1 MRMKLR
7 KEMTLLLA
15 LTITSAICAP
25 TTAADFYVATNGND
39 SWSGKLTSPNRAK
52 TDGPFATLERARDEI
67 RKMKKLGALPMGG
80 VTVEVRGGVYERQQP
95 FELTAEDSGAANAP
109 IVYRARQEVGA
120 KQIASPLLVGG
131 KVVTG
136 WKPVTDPAVLN
147 RLDES
152 ARGKALQADLRAQG
166 ITNFGQVTTDRLEL
180 FFQYKPMTLARWPNE
195 GFVRIVDIVEKDGH
209 QIHGIQGSKV
219 GKFIYEGD
227 RPKRWVGEKDVWVHG
242 YWFWDWSDQRQKVQ
256 SIDIEKRIISVA
268 PPYHGYGYRKGQWF
282 YALNLLTELDAPG
295 EWYLDRETGILYF
308 YPPTPIEKGKAVVS
322 IIPTLV
328 TMKETSHVTLRG
340 FTMEAA
346 RGTAIIVGGGTQ
358 SQIVGC
364 TIRNVGS
371 LAVRVDGGTQNAV
384 IGCDIYATGDGGIVL
399 SGGDRKTLTPAGH
412 LAENNHV
419 HDYGRWNRMYTPAIS
434 LNGVGNRAAH
444 NLVHDA
450 PHQAIAFSG
459 NDHLMEF
466 NEIHNV
472 CTESNDAGA
481 IYSGRDWTWRGT
493 VIRYNYFHH
502 ITGFEGRGCVG
513 VYLDDMLCGT
523 EIYGNV
529 FYQVTRAAFI
539 GGGRDCTIENNIFV
553 DCKPAVHVDARAL
566 GWAGYHAQ
574 MWIQE
579 GKEKG
584 TLSGTLYDKPPYS
597 TKYPKLPNI
606 LNEDAAAPRG
616 NVIARNVCVGGRW
629 DEIEGKARPMIEFRD
644 NLLDEDPHFAD
655 AAKFNFQLRDDSPA
669 YKLGFKRIPIEKIGL
684 YKDDRRASY
693 PVSHPVRAT
702 SAPPPPQPK
711 RQAGPP
717 PVFNVPSVGNGLRAV
732 PKVDGAI
739 MPAEWNGA
747 DPARAMLI
755 EQGIEGEKATPRSLA
770 WLMHDGTHLFV
781 AIDNLVD
788 PSKPL
793 RKGQTWGQDD
803 AVEIALRNPATGRN
817 APIIVLRGY
826 PNGFFES
833 STEAGAPLNAARKA
847 SEGVKFAAKVLA
859 ADRWTAE
866 FQIPFASLG
875 IDPAKH
881 MRFEFNLT
889 VRKTAAPLWL
899 MWRGTGGYSWA
910 VENAGFIV
918 LGR

>member
-1 MRMKLR
+1 MF
-7 KEMTLLLA
+7 LLA
-15 LTITSAICAP
+15 LVTTGAICASA
-25 TTAADFYVATNGND
+25 TAADLAVATNGND

-67 RKMKKLGALPMGG
+67 RKMKKAGALPAGG
-80 VTVEVRGGVYERQQP
+80 VTVEVRGGVYERQRP
-95 FELTAEDSGAANAP
+95 FELTAEDAGTADAP
-109 IVYRARQEVGA
+109 IVYRARRGEEVRF
-120 KQIASPLLVGG
+120 VGG
-131 KVVTG
+131 KAVTG
-136 WKPVTDPAVLN
+136 WKPVTDPAVLS

-152 ARGKALQADLRAQG
+152 VRGKVLQADLRALG

-180 FFQYKPMTLARWPNE
+180 FFQDKPMTLSRWPNE
-195 GFVRIVDIVEKDGH
+195 GFVRIVDVLGKTPVDVRGTKGTVEGVFTYD
-209 QIHGIQGSKV
+209 
-219 GKFIYEGD
+219 GD
-227 RPKRWVGEKDVWVHG
+227 RPKRWTGEKDIWVHG
-242 YWFWDWSDQRQKVQ
+242 YWFWDWSDQRQKIQ
-256 SIDIEKRIISVA
+256 SIDIEKRILSVA
-268 PPYHGYGYRKGQWF
+268 PPYHTYGYRKGQWF
-282 YALNLLTELDAPG
+282 YALNVLAELDAPG
-295 EWYLDRETGILYF
+295 EWYLDRETGVLYF
-308 YPPTPIEKGKAVVS
+308 YPPAPIERGKAVVS
-322 IIPTLV
+322 ILPTLV

-340 FTMEAA
+340 FTLEAA
-346 RGTAIIVGGGTQ
+346 RGTAITMAGGTQ
-358 SQIVGC
+358 NQIVGC

-412 LAENNHV
+412 LAENNHI
-419 HDYGRWNRMYTPAIS
+419 HDYGRWNRMYTPAMA

-444 NLVHDA
+444 NLIHDA
-450 PHQAIAFSG
+450 PHQAMAFSG
-459 NDHLMEF
+459 NDHLIEF

-579 GKEKG
+579 GKDKG

-629 DEIEGKARPMIEFRD
+629 DEIEGKARPMIEFKD
-644 NLLDEDPHFAD
+644 NLLDEDPHFVD

-693 PVSHPVRAT
+693 PVSHPIRAM
-702 SAPPPPQPK
+702 SAPTPPPPPK

-717 PVFNVPSVGNGLRAV
+717 PVFNVPKVAATV
-732 PKVDGAI
+732 HVDGAI
-739 MPAEWNGA
+739 SPEEWNGA
-747 DPARAMLI
+747 DPSRAMPI
-755 EQGIEGEKATPRSLA
+755 EQGIEGEKASPRSLA
-770 WLMHDGTHLFV
+770 WLMHDGMHLFV

-793 RKGQTWGQDD
+793 LKGQTWGQDD
-803 AVEIALRNPATGRN
+803 AVEIALRNTAAGKN

-826 PNGFFES
+826 LSGFFES
-833 STEAGAPLNAARKA
+833 STEAGASASVARKA
-847 SEGVKFAAKVLA
+847 SEGVKFAAKVVA

-875 IDPAKH
+875 MDPAKH
-881 MRFEFNLT
+881 TRFEFNLT
-889 VRKTAAPLWL
+889 VRKTAAPIWL

-910 VENAGFIV
+910 VENAGAIT